1 MARNRRGGTQKIETT
16 VELVK
21 VVAHTQGHKTVYR
34 GIIKHED
41 TEYFFTAN
49 RKCIPVVLGAP
60 SIEIMKET
68 AKALNNWHKANKRGG
83 QFYEDIEKL
92 FNGAEIKLYT
102 KEMSNGVFMLKNSA
116 GYMGYLPGAAGI
128 RAVYMNHK
136 DQKPYSCALKSW
148 AKLIDNNEVK
158 PFRTMASQGQ
168 KIREEMI
175 PELMRIKAIL
185 DKQTNKPDPDGPG
198 SKTKAKPQVKKEE
211 SKPQPD
217 TRSEVQIEKETQQT
231 QEEPQKTTRRRRRTT
246 EHEIS
251 VNPHTNKTTMS
262 YCGCC
267 NKDTEQEIIND
278 SELQCLE
285 CGSAWE
291 RFDEPEEEEI
301 VIEQP
306 QEETVV
312 EETQEEV
319 TVEETEEVVQESQ
332 EEVVVEETKEEET
345 QETVEEIITEETKEE
360 EPQISVEEEMEQ
372 AMNEEMKKVEE
383 QVKEELEQRSP
394 RRKRTRRTVEEV
406 PQVTNEDMHNKET
419 NEEPKQRQD
428 NNTEDEHELHESN
441 SPSNTTKDTTSD
453 TNDVN
458 DVSNTQTNDEST
470 EDDSVEYDDIEYGG
484 DAEYDINAEDEAGDS
499 FEVEAG
505 VIW

>member
-1 MARNRRGGTQKIETT
+1 MARNRRGNTQKIETT

-68 AKALNNWHKANKRGG
+68 AKALNNWHKANRRGG

-148 AKLIDNNEVK
+148 SKLIDNNEAK
-158 PFRTMASQGQ
+158 PFRQMASQGQ

-185 DKQTNKPDPDGPG
+185 DKQTNKPDPNGPG
-198 SKTKAKPQVKKEE
+198 SNKTKDKPQTKEE
-211 SKPQPD
+211 PKPQPD
-217 TRSEVQIEKETQQT
+217 TRSEVQIEKETKQA
-231 QEEPQKTTRRRRRTT
+231 QEEPQRTTRRRRRTT

-267 NKDTEQEIIND
+267 NKDTEQEII
-278 SELQCLE
+278 SKYELQCLE

-291 RFDEPEEEEI
+291 RFDEPEEEI

-306 QEETVV
+306 QVEVV
-312 EETQEEV
+312 
-319 TVEETEEVVQESQ
+319 VEETEEVKQ
-332 EEVVVEETKEEET
+332 EETKEEI
-345 QETVEEIITEETKEE
+345 VIEETKEE
-360 EPQISVEEEMEQ
+360 VPQISVEEEMEQ

-383 QVKEELEQRSP
+383 QVREELEQRSK
-394 RRKRTRRTVEEV
+394 RRKRTRRTVEEI
-406 PQVTNEDMHNKET
+406 PQPTNEDMHGRET
-419 NEEPKQRQD
+419 NDESTVIRQD
-428 NNTEDEHELHESN
+428 NGAEEI
-441 SPSNTTKDTTSD
+441 PSNT
-453 TNDVN
+453 N

-470 EDDSVEYDDIEYGG
+470 KDDSVEYDDIEYDG
-484 DAEYDINAEDEAGDS
+484 DAEYDINADEEGDS

-505 VIW
+505 ILW

>member
-1 MARNRRGGTQKIETT
+1 MARNRRGSTQKIETT

-148 AKLIDNNEVK
+148 SKLIDNNDAK
-158 PFRTMASQGQ
+158 PFRQMASQGQ

-198 SKTKAKPQVKKEE
+198 SKTKAKPQTKKEE
-211 SKPQPD
+211 PKPQPD
-217 TRSEVQIEKETQQT
+217 TRSEVQIEKETKQT
-231 QEEPQKTTRRRRRTT
+231 QEEPQRTTRRRRRTT

-267 NKDTEQEIIND
+267 NKDTEQEIISD

-291 RFDEPEEEEI
+291 RFDEPEEEI
-301 VIEQP
+301 IIEQLK
-306 QEETVV
+306 EETVV
-312 EETQEEV
+312 EETVVVKQEEV
-319 TVEETEEVVQESQ
+319 QETVETI
-332 EEVVVEETKEEET
+332 VVEETKEEIIIEAAKENVI
-345 QETVEEIITEETKEE
+345 ETV
-360 EPQISVEEEMEQ
+360 QEEMEQ

-419 NEEPKQRQD
+419 NEEPKQRQN

-484 DAEYDINAEDEAGDS
+484 DAEYDINADDEAGDS
-499 FEVEAG
+499 YEVEAG
-505 VIW
+505 VLW

>member
-1 MARNRRGGTQKIETT
+1 MARNRRGNAQKIETT

-60 SIEIMKET
+60 SIEVMKET
-68 AKALNNWHKANKRGG
+68 AKALNNWHKANRRGG

-102 KEMSNGVFMLKNSA
+102 KEMSSGVFMLKNSA

-148 AKLIDNNEVK
+148 SKLIDNNEAK
-158 PFRTMASQGQ
+158 PFRQMASQGQ

-185 DKQTNKPDPDGPG
+185 DKQINKPDPDGPG
-198 SKTKAKPQVKKEE
+198 PNRTKDKPQTKEE
-211 SKPQPD
+211 PKPQPD

-231 QEEPQKTTRRRRRTT
+231 QEEPQRTTRRRRRTT

-267 NKDTEQEIIND
+267 NKDTEQEIISD

-291 RFDEPEEEEI
+291 RFDEPEEEI
-301 VIEQP
+301 VIEQQ

-312 EETQEEV
+312 EETEEV
-319 TVEETEEVVQESQ
+319 KQ
-332 EEVVVEETKEEET
+332 EETKEEIVI
-345 QETVEEIITEETKEE
+345 ETV
-360 EPQISVEEEMEQ
+360 QEEMEQ

-383 QVKEELEQRSP
+383 QVKEELEQRST
-394 RRKRTRRTVEEV
+394 RRRTRRT
-406 PQVTNEDMHNKET
+406 NEDVHNKET
-419 NEEPKQRQD
+419 KEEPATRLYIETEDNTYQD
-428 NNTEDEHELHESN
+428 NCSDEI
-441 SPSNTTKDTTSD
+441 PSNT
-453 TNDVN
+453 NDV
-458 DVSNTQTNDEST
+458 DNTQSNDEST
-470 EDDSVEYDDIEYGG
+470 EDKCDDSYDVELDI
-484 DAEYDINAEDEAGDS
+484 DPDEAGDS

-505 VIW
+505 ILW

>member
-1 MARNRRGGTQKIETT
+1 MARNRRGNTQKIETT

-68 AKALNNWHKANKRGG
+68 AKALNNWHKANRRGG

-148 AKLIDNNEVK
+148 SKLIDNNEAK
-158 PFRTMASQGQ
+158 PFRQMASQGQ

-185 DKQTNKPDPDGPG
+185 DKQTNKPDPNGPG
-198 SKTKAKPQVKKEE
+198 PNKTKDKPQTKEE
-211 SKPQPD
+211 PKPQPD
-217 TRSEVQIEKETQQT
+217 TRSEVQIEKETKQA
-231 QEEPQKTTRRRRRTT
+231 QEEPQRTTRRRRRTT

-267 NKDTEQEIIND
+267 NKDTEQEII
-278 SELQCLE
+278 SKYELQCLE

-291 RFDEPEEEEI
+291 RFDEPEEEI

-306 QEETVV
+306 QVEVV
-312 EETQEEV
+312 
-319 TVEETEEVVQESQ
+319 VEETEEVKQ
-332 EEVVVEETKEEET
+332 EETKEEI
-345 QETVEEIITEETKEE
+345 VIEETKEE
-360 EPQISVEEEMEQ
+360 VPQISVEEEMEQ

-383 QVKEELEQRSP
+383 QVREELEQRSK
-394 RRKRTRRTVEEV
+394 RRKRTRRTVEEI
-406 PQVTNEDMHNKET
+406 PQPTNEDMHGRET
-419 NEEPKQRQD
+419 NDESTVIRQD
-428 NNTEDEHELHESN
+428 NGAEEI
-441 SPSNTTKDTTSD
+441 PSNT
-453 TNDVN
+453 N

-470 EDDSVEYDDIEYGG
+470 KDDSVEYDDIEYDG
-484 DAEYDINAEDEAGDS
+484 DAEYDINADEEGDS

-505 VIW
+505 ILWQA